1 MTAVAPDARLRRA
14 LGTGFGVAV
23 GVGSMIGAGILRTPA
38 DVAAALPL
46 PALFLIA
53 WAAGGLYALLGAN
66 ALAELGTMIPRSGGQ
81 YVFVKRAMGPYAGF
95 LVGWNDWVS
104 TCAAMT
110 AVSLV
115 VAGALGTLVPALA
128 GAVPAL
134 AGLLLLTVTAFIWRG
149 VRTSD
154 RAQRATSALK
164 AVALLGLI
172 AACVAGRL
180 WANAAPAATDVP
192 LAVPHGGALAAAF
205 VVALQGIIYT
215 YDGWSGVVYFSEE
228 VREPGREIPRALFGS
243 VLSVIVLY
251 LLLNAAFLFALSIPA
266 LARSPLAAA
275 SAASLLFGAAG
286 GRVVQAFVVLALPS
300 AVFANTLFASRV
312 AFALA
317 RDGAAPAALARVNA
331 GGTPSAALATSV
343 AVAALFLLGTF
354 ERVIALCSF
363 MFVATY
369 AMSFASLFVLR
380 RREPAAPRPF
390 RAWGHPWTTG
400 LILVASL
407 AFMAG
412 TVAADRVTGLIAI
425 GLVVASWPIYRLLL
439 RRAR

>member
-1 MTAVAPDARLRRA
+1 VTAAAPEARLRRA

-38 DVAAALPL
+38 DVATALPVVG
-46 PALFLIA
+46 LFLAA
-53 WAAGGLYALLGAN
+53 WLAGGLYALLGAN

-104 TCAAMT
+104 SCAAMT
-110 AVSLV
+110 AVALA
-115 VAGALGTLVPALA
+115 VAGALEALVPALA
-128 GAVPAL
+128 GRAPLL
-134 AGLLLLTVTAFIWRG
+134 AGLLLLAVAAFIWRG

-154 RAQRATSALK
+154 RAQRTTSAIK
-164 AVALLGLI
+164 AIALLALI

-180 WANAAPAATDVP
+180 WTHDVDVAPPAP
-192 LAVPHGGALAAAF
+192 LPVPHGPALAAAF
-205 VVALQGIIYT
+205 VLALQGIIYT

-228 VREPGREIPRALFGS
+228 VRDPGRDIPRALFGS

-251 LLLNAAFLFALSIPA
+251 LLLNAAFLFALSVPA

-286 GRVVQAFVVLALPS
+286 GMVVQALVVLALPS

-312 AFALA
+312 VFALA
-317 RDGAAPAALARVNA
+317 RDGAAPAALSRVNA

-343 AVAALFLLGTF
+343 GVAALFLLGTF
-354 ERVIALCSF
+354 ERVIAVCSF
-363 MFVATY
+363 LFVATY
-369 AMSFASLFVLR
+369 AMSFASLFLLR
-380 RREPAAPRPF
+380 RREPEAPRPW
-390 RAWGHPWTTG
+390 RAWGHPWTTL

-407 AFMAG
+407 AFLVG
-412 TVAADRVTGLIAI
+412 TVAADRVTGLVALA
-425 GLVVASWPIYRLLL
+425 LVVASWPVYRLTM
-439 RRAR
+439 RPAR